1 MEQTDNSKHKSIRVE
16 VEVRTK
22 TTIKEIIRIDT
33 DQMTDQIAETE
44 DNIVKTEV
52 GLGISKILG
61 EIILEEM

>member
-1 MEQTDNSKHKSIRVE
+1 MEQTDNSNHKSIRVE